1 MKAHRFF
8 AVALLLGSAA
18 SAQSISVERAE
29 CLPKEDNGLIRAT
42 VSSPAAGQW
51 ARLYFR
57 WKNEA
62 NGDKAFYWVPME
74 PEANGSHWATPPKP
88 EKRNGAVEYY
98 GALVDPTG
106 KTVARSQTLVSPVRG
121 DCRVQLNARERGVA
135 ENLTVG
141 ETSPDQQGR
150 EVLAFLCDGI
160 VTRVNFAGLRRS
172 DDVCRACVV
181 AWRRK
186 GVVVPALAAGLV
198 GVIIGDEDP
207 EPSPSRP

>member
-1 MKAHRFF
+1 MKAYRLF
-8 AVALLLGSAA
+8 ASTLLLGSVA
-18 SAQSISVERAE
+18 SAQTISVEPAE
-29 CLPKEDNGLIRAT
+29 CIPKEDNGLVRAT
-42 VSSPAAGQW
+42 AAPQAGQS

-57 WKNEA
+57 WKDKSS
-62 NGDKAFYWVPME
+62 GDKAFYWVPLE
-74 PEANGSHWATPPKP
+74 PEANGRLWGTPPKP
-88 EKRNGAVEYY
+88 EKRNSAVEYY

-106 KTVARSQTLVSPVRG
+106 KTVARSQTLTSPVRG
-121 DCRVQLNARERGVA
+121 DCRVKLNTKERGVA

-181 AWRRK
+181 AWRR
-186 GVVVPALAAGLV
+186 GIVVPALAAGLV
-198 GVIIGDEDP
+198 GVIVTDEEP